1 MKREKMKMFPVF
13 VLATGLVVTS
23 VTPNVLAAESVASK
37 TVSGGWS
44 EKSGY
49 FTTINNNQGF
59 SILAASEPKHE
70 GYVESRREGSTV
82 LLKRAVGKTT
92 WKDTRHYTRARFE
105 GYWTGEIKGD
115 SGRVWGTGSTEA
127 KSDWIDKSF
136 SDWVGKT
143 YYGNEE

>member
-23 VTPNVLAAESVASK
+23 VTPNVLAAEVTSK

-49 FTTINNNQGF
+49 FSTINNNQGF